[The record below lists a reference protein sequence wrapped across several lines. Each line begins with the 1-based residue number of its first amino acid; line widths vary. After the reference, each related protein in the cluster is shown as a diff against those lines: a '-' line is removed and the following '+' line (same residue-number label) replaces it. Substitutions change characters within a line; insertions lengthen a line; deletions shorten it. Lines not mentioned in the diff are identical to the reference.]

1 LAARYDAWAFNYI
14 TNTFKKRQAQIMQH
28 LKHSFHLSAV
38 ALFVLVCT
46 LGLLGCQQSAS
57 NNPANPTAVVAASPS
72 PSTPVI
78 TGGTVPAITPAA
90 SPVSVSAPASAPAP
104 VVANPTKVT
113 DLTQGKDFEVAM
125 LDTSKVKLSKLVGR
139 RKVLVINFWATWCGP
154 CRREIPEL
162 VALQKNYQGNKDVE
176 IIGLTIEDPAQ
187 FSDMVKA
194 FSKQFEIN
202 YKIGFS
208 PMPMFMAFNGT
219 DPRGPIPQTFIIGKD
234 GQLLQHIKGM
244 RPAFKDYIQQTV
256 DLALKS

>member
-1 LAARYDAWAFNYI
+1 
-14 TNTFKKRQAQIMQH
+14 MQH
-28 LKHSFHLSAV
+28 LNFSTRQLAILTLILSGT
-38 ALFVLVCT
+38 F
-46 LGLLGCQQSAS
+46 GLLGCQPQSGTKNS
-57 NNPANPTAVVAASPS
+57 TSTTPAAASPS
-72 PSTPVI
+72 PSPT
-78 TGGTVPAITPAA
+78 AIAAA
-90 SPVSVSAPASAPAP
+90 SPSPDVAAVPALTPASIVAPAAVATPAP
-104 VVANPTKVT
+104 PPVANPTKVT
-113 DLTQGKDFEVAM
+113 DLTQGKDFDLAM
-125 LDTSKVKLSKLVGR
+125 LNSPKIKLSKLLGR

-187 FSDMVKA
+187 FTDLVKA

-208 PMPMFMAFNGT
+208 PVPMFMAFNGT

>member
-1 LAARYDAWAFNYI
+1 
-14 TNTFKKRQAQIMQH
+14 MQH
-28 LKHSFHLSAV
+28 LRDSFYLPAV
-38 ALFVLVCT
+38 ATFMLVCT
-46 LGLLGCQQSAS
+46 LGLSGCQPQSAT
-57 NNPANPTAVVAASPS
+57 NNPANSTPSAASPS
-72 PSTPVI
+72 PSLVASTPGAMPAAIV
-78 TGGTVPAITPAA
+78 VPAITPAS
-90 SPVSVSAPASAPAP
+90 SPAGVTVPAPTTVPVPAPAA
-104 VVANPTKVT
+104 ANPTKVT
-113 DLTQGKDFEVAM
+113 DLTQGKDYEVAM
-125 LDTSKVKLSKLVGR
+125 LGSSKVKLSKLLGR

-187 FSDMVKA
+187 FTDMVKA

-208 PMPMFMAFNGT
+208 PVPMFMAFNGT

>member
-1 LAARYDAWAFNYI
+1 MQQFHFSIRQSV
-14 TNTFKKRQAQIMQH
+14 TFI
-28 LKHSFHLSAV
+28 
-38 ALFVLVCT
+38 FVLTCT
-46 LGLLGCQQSAS
+46 LGLLGCQQQSAS
-57 NNPANPTAVVAASPS
+57 NTPASTKPTAALPS
-72 PSTPVI
+72 
-78 TGGTVPAITPAA
+78 PAA
-90 SPVSVSAPASAPAP
+90 SVVVANPALAAASVPAVPVASIAVAAP
-104 VVANPTKVT
+104 VVAPVVAPAVTNPTKVT
-113 DLTQGKDFEVAM
+113 DLTQGKDFDLAM
-125 LDTSKVKLSKLVGR
+125 LDGPNVKLSKLLGR

-162 VALQKNYQGNKDVE
+162 VALQQTYRGNKDVE

-187 FSDMVKA
+187 FREAVKA

-208 PMPMFMAFNGT
+208 PVPMFMAFNGT

>member
-1 LAARYDAWAFNYI
+1 
-14 TNTFKKRQAQIMQH
+14 MQH
-28 LKHSFHLSAV
+28 LNFSTRQLAILTIILSGT
-38 ALFVLVCT
+38 F
-46 LGLLGCQQSAS
+46 GLLGCQPQSGTKNS
-57 NNPANPTAVVAASPS
+57 TSTTPAAAAPSTSPTAIAAASPS
-72 PSTPVI
+72 PGVAA
-78 TGGTVPAITPAA
+78 VPALTPA
-90 SPVSVSAPASAPAP
+90 SIVAPAAVATPALP
-104 VVANPTKVT
+104 PVANPTKVT
-113 DLTQGKDFEVAM
+113 DLTQGKDFDLAM
-125 LDTSKVKLSKLVGR
+125 LNSPKIKLSKLLGR

-187 FSDMVKA
+187 FTDLVKA

-208 PMPMFMAFNGT
+208 PVPMFMAFNGT

>member
-1 LAARYDAWAFNYI
+1 
-14 TNTFKKRQAQIMQH
+14 MQH
-28 LKHSFHLSAV
+28 FKHSFRLFTV
-38 ALFVLVCT
+38 TIFVLAYT
-46 LGLLGCQQSAS
+46 LGLLGCQQQSVTNKPAS
-57 NNPANPTAVVAASPS
+57 STPLAASPS
-72 PSTPVI
+72 PSTAVI
-78 TGGTVPAITPAA
+78 APATTPEIIAVPAITPAG
-90 SPVSVSAPASAPAP
+90 SPIVVTAPSPAVPTAPVPAS
-104 VVANPTKVT
+104 ANPTKVT
-113 DLTQGKDFEVAM
+113 DLTQGKDFELAM
-125 LDTSKVKLSKLVGR
+125 LDSQKVKLSKLLGR

-187 FSDMVKA
+187 FTDMVKA

-208 PMPMFMAFNGT
+208 PVPMFMAFNGT

>member
-1 LAARYDAWAFNYI
+1 
-14 TNTFKKRQAQIMQH
+14 MQH
-28 LKHSFHLSAV
+28 LKHSFRLSA
-38 ALFVLVCT
+38 ATLFVLVTT
-46 LGLLGCQQSAS
+46 LGLLGCQQPGVS
-57 NNPANPTAVVAASPS
+57 NNAASPTPVTVAPS
-72 PSTPVI
+72 PSPATISVNTAPM
-78 TGGTVPAITPAA
+78 GAAVPAI
-90 SPVSVSAPASAPAP
+90 SPVSVTAPAAAAPPPPAPA
-104 VVANPTKVT
+104 VANPTKVT
-113 DLTQGKDFEVAM
+113 DLTQGKDFDVAM
-125 LDTSKVKLSKLVGR
+125 LDSPKVKLSKLLGR
-139 RKVLVINFWATWCGP
+139 RKILVINFWATWCGP

-162 VALQKNYQGNKDVE
+162 VALQKKYQGNKDVE

-187 FSDMVKA
+187 FTDMVKA

-208 PMPMFMAFNGT
+208 PVPMFMAFNGT

>member
-1 LAARYDAWAFNYI
+1 MQQQNFSIRQLALLTI
-14 TNTFKKRQAQIMQH
+14 ILSCTF
-28 LKHSFHLSAV
+28 
-38 ALFVLVCT
+38 
-46 LGLLGCQQSAS
+46 GLLGCQQ
-57 NNPANPTAVVAASPS
+57 PTATQNAANAGPATALPS
-72 PSTPVI
+72 PSVTATAVSPTPEAAAVPALTPVE
-78 TGGTVPAITPAA
+78 TV
-90 SPVSVSAPASAPAP
+90 APASGPTP
-104 VVANPTKVT
+104 VASPPVANPTKVT
-113 DLTQGKDFEVAM
+113 DLTQGKDFELAM
-125 LDTSKVKLSKLVGR
+125 LDSPKVKLSKLLGR

-154 CRREIPEL
+154 CRREIPDL
-162 VALQKNYQGNKDVE
+162 VALQKSYQGNKDVE

-187 FSDMVKA
+187 FTDMVKA

-208 PMPMFMAFNGT
+208 PVPMFMAFNGT

>member
-1 LAARYDAWAFNYI
+1 
-14 TNTFKKRQAQIMQH
+14 MQH
-28 LKHSFHLSAV
+28 LHFTIRQYV
-38 ALFVLVCT
+38 AGVFILTAT
-46 LGLLGCQQSAS
+46 LWLLGCQQQNVS
-57 NNPANPTAVVAASPS
+57 NNSATNPATATPAAEAPRPSPSAMAASPTAEVAS
-72 PSTPVI
+72 
-78 TGGTVPAITPAA
+78 VPAITPA
-90 SPVSVSAPASAPAP
+90 SVAAPEPAPA
-104 VVANPTKVT
+104 VANPTKVT
-113 DLTQGKDFEVAM
+113 DLTQGKDFDLAM
-125 LDTSKVKLSKLVGR
+125 LDASKTKLSKLLGR
-139 RKVLVINFWATWCGP
+139 RKILVINFWATWCGP

-162 VALQKNYQGNKDVE
+162 VALQKVYQGNKDVE

-187 FSDMVKA
+187 FRELVQA

-208 PMPMFMAFNGT
+208 PVPMFMAFNGT